1 MEKQVNN
8 VHEYLTEY
16 LEELELQEAYH
27 LPVPENNIPED
38 WQPMPE
44 VLPTGPVDLIF

>member
-1 MEKQVNN
+1 MEKSAERVQ
-8 VHEYLTEY
+8 EYLTEY

-27 LPVPENNIPED
+27 LPVPDNHISED

-44 VLPTGPVDLIF
+44 VLPSGPADLIF